1 MDIRRLEAFAKVYE
15 LGSFSKAGQELFLS
29 QPTIS
34 AHIASLEQ
42 ELGAPL
48 FDRLGRS
55 VLPTQAGTILYGHT
69 REVFA
74 SLENARAE
82 ILLLKDAV
90 AGVLE
95 IGASTI
101 PANYLLPR
109 VLASFMARYPN
120 VRVELKVGDT
130 ARIIDAVER
139 GELLIGVVGAEIVS
153 AEVSFKPILADDL
166 IIIAPPGFAIGRKP
180 AMAEIGGWPW
190 IMRERGSG
198 TRAAFEQS
206 LAALGVDPAVLRTV
220 ITVESTQAVL
230 QCVLA
235 GMGVSVTSRL
245 AAQAFL
251 DRGEMTAVDVPGL
264 TLSRQFYLASHEK
277 RRLFPVVRRF
287 MDFLTQPGVLPVS

>member
-55 VLPTQAGTILYGHT
+55 VLPTQAGTILYGHA

-109 VLASFMARYPN
+109 MLASFMARYPD

-139 GELLIGVVGAEIVS
+139 GELLIAVVGAEIIS
-153 AEVSFKPILADDL
+153 SEVSFKPILSDDL
-166 IIIAPPGFAIGRKP
+166 IIIAPPGFDSGHAPTI
-180 AMAEIGGWPW
+180 ADIADWPW

-206 LAALGVDPAVLRTV
+206 LANLGVDPAGLRAV

-245 AAQAFL
+245 AAKSYI
-251 DRGEMTAVDVPGL
+251 DRGEMIAVKVPGL
-264 TLSRQFYLASHEK
+264 TLVRTFFLVSHDK

-287 MDFLTQPGVLPVS
+287 MDFVTQPGVLPEN